1 MAPQTRLRLNSELV
15 SKLENMKEEGQDL
28 NQVIETLINNQSKT
42 KTNKFIAKTK
52 ISKSDTTLSTVIPS
66 PIKTKFGLDKGQ
78 VLFWDIKENKIII
91 SLD

>member
-1 MAPQTRLRLNSELV
+1 MVQQTRLRINTDIVE
-15 SKLENMKEEGQDL
+15 KLETMREEGQDL
-28 NQVIETLINNQSKT
+28 NQVIETLINNQSKA
-42 KTNKFIAKTK
+42 KTNNFIAKTK